1 MVHGRPSMMLGAGES
16 PTPFVDTISLRD
28 DHPSSKAGKQA
39 ASERATTKR
48 RSERAACLPSPSPLP
63 HLRGMALSCKRPTRW
78 APGAVLTVDFLL
90 RQSQNPAK
98 SHLEARSIILQGPG
112 SAAAQL
118 TRRVRA
124 TPVRSRPEPSAPPYW
139 ADC

>member
-28 DHPSSKAGKQA
+28 DHPSRKAGKQA

-63 HLRGMALSCKRPTRW
+63 HLRRGGY
-78 APGAVLTVDFLL
+78 GAASTA
-90 RQSQNPAK
+90 RQA
-98 SHLEARSIILQGPG
+98 AGRSFMVVCRLGFVG
-112 SAAAQL
+112 SGGGSGL
-118 TRRVRA
+118 G
-124 TPVRSRPEPSAPPYW
+124 
-139 ADC
+139 